1 MQLTVA
7 VLAAMIVALFAGCGL
22 DYDKLETKL
31 VPGYTI
37 EGNGGGVIV
46 LDPGRVFH
54 RAGETFARAGEDF
67 YLEPIWLIDGEE
79 VFLSTADEVRVSAVV
94 VNDARILELTTR
106 SPRIKLRGLQSGVAT
121 VYCSVS
127 LTHRGI
133 TRHYRAQETVNIYCP
148 LPEAAP
154 LPEEHYQEPQPP
166 PDMAA
171 VF

>member
-7 VLAAMIVALFAGCGL
+7 VLVPVFAGCGVV
-22 DYDKLETKL
+22 YDKLEVKL
-31 VPGYTI
+31 APGYFL
-37 EGNGGGVIV
+37 ESNGGGVIV

-127 LTHRGI
+127 LTHRGV
-133 TRHYRAQETVNIYCP
+133 TRHYRTQETVNIYCP